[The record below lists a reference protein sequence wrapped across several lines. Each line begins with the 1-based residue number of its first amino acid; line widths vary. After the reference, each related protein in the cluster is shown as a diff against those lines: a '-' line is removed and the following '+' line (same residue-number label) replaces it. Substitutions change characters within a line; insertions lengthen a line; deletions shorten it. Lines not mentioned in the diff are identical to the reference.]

1 MPSKLVEPQLGA
13 ASFSCPHCGAYAQQH
28 FFRVFA
34 KSYDKGKGPAV
45 FRYERSIHD
54 AIKKSNPPD
63 DEAQRMTRLQL
74 EFLERLKKH
83 AITYDIVPYGETCH
97 WEMTNLVFSR
107 CYSCDGFAIWVE
119 DKLIHPVRNTTVTAH
134 EDMPSEVRSDF
145 DEAASIVDKS
155 PRGAAALLRLCIEKL
170 MAALGEKGKDL
181 NDDIASLVAQGLPVQ
196 VQQALDIVRVTGN
209 NAVHPGRIDLKD
221 DKATATTLFNLVNL
235 IVENR
240 IAQPSHIRAMFNSLP
255 PGALEQIKRRDAPPP
270 TDAEEEGP
278 D

>member
-1 MPSKLVEPQLGA
+1 MDLQSGWKTSSSIPSGTLPSPLMKTCLV
-13 ASFSCPHCGAYAQQH
+13 
-28 FFRVFA
+28 
-34 KSYDKGKGPAV
+34 KSV
-45 FRYERSIHD
+45 RTSMRL
-54 AIKKSNPPD
+54 
-63 DEAQRMTRLQL
+63 LQL
-74 EFLERLKKH
+74 SISH
-83 AITYDIVPYGETCH
+83 
-97 WEMTNLVFSR
+97 
-107 CYSCDGFAIWVE
+107 
-119 DKLIHPVRNTTVTAH
+119 H
-134 EDMPSEVRSDF
+134 EEP
-145 DEAASIVDKS
+145 
-155 PRGAAALLRLCIEKL
+155 ALLRLCIEKL